1 MWAPQ
6 YGAQN
11 VPYFQYGRGKR
22 AIDPP
27 TQEEM
32 KQFAGHIAEFKGQ
45 LEFLNDILLIRDTGF
60 QSCNRRFG
68 RETIHPTKK
77 FTSMKLLQISCMLT

>member
-45 LEFLNDILLIRDTGF
+45 LKIFNDFYLVHLILTTNPNPKFLQQIFVYLLC
-60 QSCNRRFG
+60 S
-68 RETIHPTKK
+68 
-77 FTSMKLLQISCMLT
+77 

>member
-11 VPYFQYGRGKR
+11 VPYYQYGRGKR

-45 LEFLNDILLIRDTGF
+45 LEFLNDMIQLF
-60 QSCNRRFG
+60 
-68 RETIHPTKK
+68 
-77 FTSMKLLQISCMLT
+77 

>member
-22 AIDPP
+22 AIDSP

-45 LEFLNDILLIRDTGF
+45 LEFFNDTYKLSHCLG
-60 QSCNRRFG
+60 
-68 RETIHPTKK
+68 K
-77 FTSMKLLQISCMLT
+77 FYYDQ

>member
-45 LEFLNDILLIRDTGF
+45 L
-60 QSCNRRFG
+60 
-68 RETIHPTKK
+68 KK
-77 FTSMKLLQISCMLT
+77 FNDFYLVHLILTTNTNLKFLQQIFVYLLC

>member
-27 TQEEM
+27 TQEEL
-32 KQFAGHIAEFKGQ
+32 KQLAGHIAEFKGQ
-45 LEFLNDILLIRDTGF
+45 L
-60 QSCNRRFG
+60 
-68 RETIHPTKK
+68 K
-77 FTSMKLLQISCMLT
+77 FVTVVIC

>member
-45 LEFLNDILLIRDTGF
+45 LKFFHDI
-60 QSCNRRFG
+60 SYM
-68 RETIHPTKK
+68 
-77 FTSMKLLQISCMLT
+77 S